1 MRFFIFVLYFFTC
14 FFSYSQKNDNHNIIQ
29 HVFVNGDDLEKLCI
43 EYNVNVNDILG
54 YNSYNVR
61 EGLLKDDLNEGD
73 TIYIHLKSAYLKNK
87 NRIIISVLL
96 PFYSSAINEDDLNI
110 ESLLIK
116 SNVALEFYKGI
127 MLAYDSLLDLGYSIS
142 LNIFDTENDSSI
154 IDSISN
160 LSIVKRSDII
170 FGPLHSHNF
179 KFFSNKFRF
188 HKKKIIS
195 PLSFKNVVSNNNNVY
210 QTTPNEKS
218 QMNFIISFVKERY
231 FDKKILILGNQQ
243 NMVNV
248 DYVYKSLTVDKTK
261 IQVSLILCEIL
272 NKCLN

>member
-1 MRFFIFVLYFFTC
+1 
-14 FFSYSQKNDNHNIIQ
+14 
-29 HVFVNGDDLEKLCI
+29 VNGDDLEKLCI

-116 SNVALEFYKGI
+116 SNVALDFYKGI
-127 MLAYDSLLDLGYSIS
+127 MLAYDSLLYLGYSIS

-170 FGPLHSHNF
+170 FGPLHS
-179 KFFSNKFRF
+179 
-188 HKKKIIS
+188 
-195 PLSFKNVVSNNNNVY
+195 
-210 QTTPNEKS
+210 
-218 QMNFIISFVKERY
+218 
-231 FDKKILILGNQQ
+231 
-243 NMVNV
+243 
-248 DYVYKSLTVDKTK
+248 
-261 IQVSLILCEIL
+261 
-272 NKCLN
+272 